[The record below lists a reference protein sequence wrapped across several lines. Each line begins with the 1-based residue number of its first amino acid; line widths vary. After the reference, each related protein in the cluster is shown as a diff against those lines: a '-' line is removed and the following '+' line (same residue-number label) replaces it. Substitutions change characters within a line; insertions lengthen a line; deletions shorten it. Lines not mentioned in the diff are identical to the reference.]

1 MFVTMQ
7 QPNYECAEYVFLNT
21 IDKKD
26 FFEYNIYMMDIN
38 KNNSNNNNNNDDDDN
53 DIFVPTKKDM
63 ENAKKRYEER
73 KQQRTSKG
81 YNKYLKKLMK
91 SYSDVRINGK

>member
-38 KNNSNNNNNNDDDDN
+38 KNNDDDDN